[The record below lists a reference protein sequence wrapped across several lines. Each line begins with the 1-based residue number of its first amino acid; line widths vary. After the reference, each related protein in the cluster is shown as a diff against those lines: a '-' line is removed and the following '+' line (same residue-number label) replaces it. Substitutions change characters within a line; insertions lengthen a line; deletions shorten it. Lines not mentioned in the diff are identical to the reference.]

1 MKITEKIAKYGM
13 PLVIAI
19 SILLGMFIQNNFN
32 KKETLPIIGKT
43 PTSKL
48 DALLNYITQEY
59 VDTVNT
65 KEIIETTIPLI
76 MKELDPHSIYISAED
91 FKKMNEPLQGNFDGI
106 GVSFNIQKDTVLV
119 IKTVPGGPSEKVGI
133 KDGDRIVTVNDSL
146 IAGVK
151 ITTGKV
157 MKLLRGEKNTK
168 VKIGV
173 FRRGESNLVYFT
185 ITRDKIPIY
194 SVDVSYMINKQTG
207 YIKISQFGRTT
218 YKEFMEAIAK
228 LKTQGM
234 KKIILDLRNNSGGY
248 LDAATMIADEFL
260 EAKKMIVYTQGR
272 SRPRTDIFSTHR
284 NSCVDLDVAVLIDE
298 WSASASEIVAGAIQD
313 NDRGKIIGR
322 RSFGKGLVQ
331 EPVMF
336 KDGSS
341 LRLTTARYYTPAGR
355 CIQKPYQKGEEEDYF
370 SDIMKRYEH
379 GEFAEKDSIHLP
391 DSMKYYTT
399 KGRTVYG
406 GGGIMPDIF
415 IPVDTIGNST
425 YFSAIARKGLE
436 YLFSFDYTD
445 KNRKKLETFK
455 NTKDLV
461 NYLDTDDLLN
471 KFVKYAEKNGVKK
484 DEKGLK
490 ISGKIIGTQIKAYIA
505 RNMFDNEGF
514 FPVIKEVDKTLKEA
528 IKIIENKKTPNV
540 F

>member
-1 MKITEKIAKYGM
+1 MKFIEKIAKYGM

-19 SILLGMFIQNNFN
+19 SIVLGMFIQNNFN
-32 KKETLPIIGKT
+32 KKDALPLMRKA
-43 PTSKL
+43 PASKL
-48 DALLNYITQEY
+48 DDLLNYIQQEY

-65 KEIIETTIPLI
+65 NEIIESTIPLI

-119 IKTVPGGPSEKVGI
+119 IKTVPGGPSEKVGV

-146 IAGVK
+146 IAGVQIK
-151 ITTGKV
+151 TDKV
-157 MKLLRGEKNTK
+157 MKLLRGKKNTK
-168 VKIGV
+168 VKVGV
-173 FRRGESNLVYFT
+173 FRRGEPDLVYFT

-194 SVDVSYMINKQTG
+194 SVDVSYMIDKQTG

-234 KKIILDLRNNSGGY
+234 KKIILDLRSNSGGY
-248 LDAATMIADEFL
+248 LDAATMLVDEFL
-260 EAKKMIVYTQGR
+260 EANKMIVYTQGR

-284 NSCVDLDVAVLIDE
+284 NACADLNVAVLIDE

-341 LRLTTARYYTPAGR
+341 LRLTTARYYTPSGR
-355 CIQKPYQKGEEEDYF
+355 SIQKPYEKGEGEDYF
-370 SDIMKRYEH
+370 FDIMKRYEH
-379 GEFAEKDSIHLP
+379 GEFSEKDSIHFP
-391 DSMKYYTT
+391 DSIKYYTT

-406 GGGIMPDIF
+406 GGGIMPDVF
-415 IPVDTIGNST
+415 IPVDTLGNSA
-425 YFSAIARKGLE
+425 YLNAIARKGLE
-436 YLFSFDYTD
+436 YQFSFDYTD
-445 KNRKKLETFK
+445 KNRKKLENFK
-455 NTKDLV
+455 KIGNLIS
-461 NYLDTDDLLN
+461 YLNSDDLLN

-484 DEKGLK
+484 DANGLK
-490 ISGKIIGTQIKAYIA
+490 ISGEIIHTQIKAYIA
-505 RNMFDNEGF
+505 RNIFDNEGF
-514 FPVIKEVDKTLKEA
+514 FPVIKDIDKTLKEA
-528 IKIIENKKTPNV
+528 IKIIE
-540 F
+540 